1 MIINSCVYRGG
12 VKSDIAVSDIREA
25 LLGDESFLWLGLYEP
40 DEGLLREVQG
50 QLGLHDLAVED
61 AHNAHQ
67 RPKIEFF
74 GDSMFVVLRTAQKLG
89 LGSEP
94 GEAVRFGE
102 THVFVGARYIV
113 TVRHGASSPYT
124 GVRTRCES
132 APAQLARGPGYPL
145 YAILDFV
152 VDNFVPIVDDL
163 EDELEELE
171 ELIFR
176 GEHRADTTL
185 RMYELKREIVAIRR
199 ATTPLPEICG
209 VLLRTENPLLPP
221 AIQPYFRDVYDHV
234 VRLNDTTETIREML
248 NTALS
253 ASLSLV
259 SVRQNEVVKRLASWG
274 AILAVPTLV
283 ASFYGMNFKNMP
295 ELYWEYGYPVVVG
308 LCLSLCGL
316 LFWRLKKAEWL

>member
-1 MIINSCVYRGG
+1 MIINCCVYRSG
-12 VKSDIAVSDIREA
+12 VKQDIPIAEIRHSLEGQDA
-25 LLGDESFLWLGLYEP
+25 FLWLGLYEP
-40 DEGLLREVQG
+40 EESVLREVQE

-67 RPKIEFF
+67 RPKVELY
-74 GDSMFVVLRTAQKLG
+74 GDSLFVVLRTAQKTG
-89 LGSEP
+89 HAGEP
-94 GEAVRFGE
+94 GDAVQFGE
-102 THVFVGARYIV
+102 THIFVGAQYIV
-113 TVRHGASSPYT
+113 TVRHGASAPYS
-124 GVRTRCES
+124 GVRQRCER

-145 YAILDFV
+145 YGILDFV

-199 ATTPLPEICG
+199 ATTPLPEICNQLMRSDSA
-209 VLLRTENPLLPP
+209 LLSQ
-221 AIQPYFRDVYDHV
+221 AIQPYFRDVHDHV
-234 VRLNDTTETIREML
+234 VRLNDTTETVREML

-253 ASLSLV
+253 ASLALV
-259 SVRQNEVVKRLASWG
+259 TVRQNEVVKQLAAWG

-283 ASFYGMNFKNMP
+283 ASFYGMNFKHMP
-295 ELYWEYGYPVVVG
+295 ELHWQFGYPLVAGGCLVV
-308 LCLSLCGL
+308 CGL
-316 LFWRLKKAEWL
+316 LFWRFKRAGWI